1 MTLATNTMLLPS
13 VFDRLADLS
22 TQGAESPAWYDVAAL
37 TRAVRRDLEDLL
49 NTQRSI
55 PKLAIDYPLLSESVI
70 GYGVPDPSSFALD
83 TPQGRRRFVSEIC
96 RVITT
101 FERRLTDVQIELAA
115 DQKNRFR
122 ELRFRVIA
130 RLAVEAAPRLIFESL
145 LHVPTGQ
152 FSIGA
157 SDL

>member
-1 MTLATNTMLLPS
+1 MTLTIDALLLPS

-22 TQGAESPAWYDVAAL
+22 SQGADCPAWYEVQSL

-55 PKLAIDYPLLSESVI
+55 PNLAVEYPRLSKSVI
-70 GYGVPDPSSFALD
+70 GYGVPDASSFALD
-83 TPQGRRRFVSEIC
+83 TPLGRRRFASELC
-96 RVITT
+96 EVIKT
-101 FERRLTDVQIELAA
+101 FEPRLIDVKIELAS
-115 DQKNRFR
+115 DQKNKFR

-130 RLAVEAAPRLIFESL
+130 RLVVESSPQLVFESI

-152 FSIGA
+152 FTVQGGE
-157 SDL
+157 